1 MSKERNKKLVR
12 LGGHLIKERHD
23 IIKEYNEKSRSLG
36 RKQNDLYSDD
46 YDTFVRDI
54 ANHTGQYDYFGH
66 QLSYILEYSELK
78 DAFTKE
84 IMIKAVVE
92 YLLNYIGSD
101 KEIDVVNTLQGGIG
115 DYLDKVRPK
124 LPEHIIK
131 YLWGL
136 QSLYGDGGSQNM
148 VINKQYLWDYHIKD
162 EVEERML
169 DPDWV
174 YDNSDDINFEKRQFD
189 TYWHYPIISLDWDM
203 NSLYDY
209 YDDFINWQNNS
220 LVERIFPSSV
230 YHSKTWDRLR
240 LTPDFDAI
248 FIDRDEFIDNP
259 EGK

>member
-23 IIKEYNEKSRSLG
+23 IIKEYNEMSRSQG
-36 RKQNDLYSDD
+36 RKQNNLYSDD

-54 ANHTGQYDYFGH
+54 AIHIGQYDYFGH
-66 QLSYILEYSELK
+66 QLSSILESSEVK

-84 IMIKAVVE
+84 IMAKAVVE

-101 KEIDVVNTLQGGIG
+101 KEIDVVNTLNDGHAE
-115 DYLDKVRPK
+115 YLEKVRPT
-124 LPEHIIK
+124 LPEHLIK
-131 YLWGL
+131 YLWGMESFSYEARNGIEL
-136 QSLYGDGGSQNM
+136 IDKEG
-148 VINKQYLWDYHIKD
+148 LWDYHIKS

-174 YDNSDDINFEKRQFD
+174 YDNSDDVDTEKRLFN
-189 TYWHYPIISLDWDM
+189 TYWYYPIMSLDWDKY
-203 NSLYDY
+203 SLFDY
-209 YDDFINWQNNS
+209 YDDFINWQSNS

-248 FIDRDEFIDNP
+248 FIDKNEFIDNP

>member
-1 MSKERNKKLVR
+1 MSKERNKKLIR
-12 LGGHLIKERHD
+12 IGGHLLKERHD
-23 IIKEYNEKSRSLG
+23 RVVEYNEMSRSQG
-36 RKQNDLYSDD
+36 RGQNGHYSDD

-54 ANHTGQYDYFGH
+54 AKHIGQYDYFGH
-66 QLSYILEYSELK
+66 QLSTILASSEVK
-78 DAFTKE
+78 DVFTKE
-84 IMIKAVVE
+84 IMAKGVVE

-101 KEIDVVNTLQGGIG
+101 KEIDVVNALNHEHVE
-115 DYLDKVRPK
+115 YLEKVRPR

-131 YLWGL
+131 YLWGME
-136 QSLYGDGGSQNM
+136 S
-148 VINKQYLWDYHIKD
+148 INYESRNGIKLIDKEGLWDYHIKD

-174 YDNSDDINFEKRQFD
+174 YDNSDDIDFEKRQFD
-189 TYWHYPIISLDWDM
+189 TYWYYPMISLDWDM
-203 NSLYDY
+203 NSVYDY

-220 LVERIFPSSV
+220 LIGRIFPSSV

-248 FIDRDEFIDNP
+248 FIDKNEFIENP

>member
-23 IIKEYNEKSRSLG
+23 IIKEYNEMSRSHG
-36 RKQNDLYSDD
+36 RKQNNLYSDD

-54 ANHTGQYDYFGH
+54 ANHIGQYDYFGH
-66 QLSYILEYSELK
+66 QLSSILESSEVK

-84 IMIKAVVE
+84 IMAKGVVE

-101 KEIDVVNTLQGGIG
+101 KEIDVVNTLN
-115 DYLDKVRPK
+115 DEHAEYLEKVRPR

-131 YLWGL
+131 YLWGMESFYYEARNGIVL
-136 QSLYGDGGSQNM
+136 IDKEG
-148 VINKQYLWDYHIKD
+148 LWDYHIKD

-174 YDNSDDINFEKRQFD
+174 YDNSDDIDTEERLFN
-189 TYWHYPIISLDWDM
+189 TYWYYPIMSLDWDKD
-203 NSLYDY
+203 SLFDY
-209 YDDFINWQNNS
+209 YDDFINWQSNS

-248 FIDRDEFIDNP
+248 FIDRNEFIDNP

>member
-1 MSKERNKKLVR
+1 MSKERNKKLIR
-12 LGGHLIKERHD
+12 IGGHLLKERHD
-23 IIKEYNEKSRSLG
+23 IIKEYNEMSRSQG
-36 RKQNDLYSDD
+36 RKRNNLYSDD

-54 ANHTGQYDYFGH
+54 ANHIGQYDYFGH
-66 QLSYILEYSELK
+66 QLPYILESSELK

-101 KEIDVVNTLQGGIG
+101 KEIDVVNALNGEHVE
-115 DYLDKVRPK
+115 YLEKVRPR

-131 YLWGL
+131 YLWGMESFNYEARNGIKL
-136 QSLYGDGGSQNM
+136 IDKEG
-148 VINKQYLWDYHIKD
+148 LWDYHIKD

-220 LVERIFPSSV
+220 LVGRIFPSSV

-248 FIDRDEFIDNP
+248 FIDRGEFIDNP

>member
-1 MSKERNKKLVR
+1 MSRERNKKLVR

-66 QLSYILEYSELK
+66 QLSYILEYSEVK

-174 YDNSDDINFEKRQFD
+174 SENSDDIDTEERLFK
-189 TYWHYPIISLDWDM
+189 TYWHYPMTSLDWGID
-203 NSLYDY
+203 SIYDH
-209 YDDFINWQNNS
+209 YDDFIDWYS
-220 LVERIFPSSV
+220 DDLITYIFPNSE
-230 YHSKTWDRLR
+230 YHTKSWDRLR
-240 LTPDFDAI
+240 LTPSFDAL
-248 FIDRDEFIDNP
+248 FINRNEFIDNP

>member
-23 IIKEYNEKSRSLG
+23 IIKEYNEMSRSQG
-36 RKQNDLYSDD
+36 RKQNNLYSDD

-54 ANHTGQYDYFGH
+54 ANHIGQYDYFGH
-66 QLSYILEYSELK
+66 QLSSILESSEVK

-84 IMIKAVVE
+84 IMAKGVVE

-101 KEIDVVNTLQGGIG
+101 KQIDVVNTLQGGIG
-115 DYLDKVRPK
+115 DYLEKVRPR

-131 YLWGL
+131 YLWQL
-136 QSLYGDGGSQNM
+136 QSVYDDRGSQKM
-148 VINKQYLWDYHIKD
+148 FINKQDLWDYHIKD

-174 YDNSDDINFEKRQFD
+174 SENSDDIDFEKRQYD
-189 TYWHYPIISLDWDM
+189 TYWHYPMTSLDWDKD
-203 NSLYDY
+203 SVYDY
-209 YDDFINWQNNS
+209 YDDYINWYSDELNS
-220 LVERIFPSSV
+220 FIFPGTT

-248 FIDRDEFIDNP
+248 FIDKNEFIENP

>member
-174 YDNSDDINFEKRQFD
+174 YDNSDDIDTEERLFN
-189 TYWHYPIISLDWDM
+189 TYWYYPIMSLDWDKD
-203 NSLYDY
+203 SLFDY
-209 YDDFINWQNNS
+209 YDDFIDWYSDDLITYLFPNS
-220 LVERIFPSSV
+220 E
-230 YHSKTWDRLR
+230 YHTKSWDRLR
-240 LTPDFDAI
+240 LTPDFDAL
-248 FIDRDEFIDNP
+248 FINRNEFIDNP